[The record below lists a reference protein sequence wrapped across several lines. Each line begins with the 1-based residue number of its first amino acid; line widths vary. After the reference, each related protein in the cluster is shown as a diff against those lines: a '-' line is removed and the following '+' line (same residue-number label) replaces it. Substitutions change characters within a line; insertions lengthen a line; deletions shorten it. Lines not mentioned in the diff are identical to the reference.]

1 MADTL
6 DNAISAA
13 KNKVKK
19 FATGITDKMY
29 RDKYDRGQLNLALLA
44 AAEEEEAKQK
54 AAEQN
59 AAKANSMANFQQQ
72 INERNMA
79 VAAGAS
85 APLPM
90 TGTYNEGKPVV
101 ALAPELAPST
111 DRPSLKQSYLNTVQ
125 PAVPSASTA
134 QPVVTQFTAT
144 KSVAT
149 QETPMVKQ
157 SEIHPTPYVKPIFK
171 SRFAGGSNYSTSKV
185 TQGDLVA
192 LADLPKVDPSQSI
205 SAIGS
210 KPQVS
215 ETSQDEASLSTVIVT
230 HAKQANY
237 NEYYA
242 ENTQQTVQQPVSV
255 NTIKIEQPAAQQ
267 SVAQQLTASQSAAP
281 QPVVPQPVQSA
292 NPSLNAESPAKTLP
306 AHIIPKKVNVQ
317 SAIQPVNVSE
327 PSVAE
332 QPKEVAAPTVVHSVP
347 QFTSALFP
355 AKESTAEP
363 TKAVDTIQPEEPVK
377 EQSVEPCYYI
387 LLKHTKTYPAKGSLV
402 MMRSCDHEYAW
413 TDEQSEAEKPSYKIC
428 PGCGKPIEH
437 FTTEME

>member
-54 AAEQN
+54 AAEQK
-59 AAKANSMANFQQQ
+59 AAEANSMANFQQQ

-90 TGTYNEGKPVV
+90 TGTYIEGKPVV

-111 DRPSLKQSYLNTVQ
+111 DRPPLKQGYLNTVQ
-125 PAVPSASTA
+125 SA
-134 QPVVTQFTAT
+134 VTQPTAT
-144 KSVAT
+144 KPVAT
-149 QETPMVKQ
+149 QETPTVKQ

-171 SRFAGGSNYSTSKV
+171 SRFAGGGNYSTSKV

-210 KPQVS
+210 KPPVS
-215 ETSQDEASLSTVIVT
+215 GTNQDEASLSTVIVT

-237 NEYYA
+237 DEYYA

-255 NTIKIEQPAAQQ
+255 NTIKIEQSVTQQ
-267 SVAQQLTASQSAAP
+267 STVSQPVAP
-281 QPVVPQPVQSA
+281 QPVVPQPVVPQPVAPQQVQSA
-292 NPSLNAESPAKTLP
+292 NSSLNAESPAKTLP
-306 AHIIPKKVNVQ
+306 AHMIPKKVNAQ
-317 SAIQPVNVSE
+317 SAVQPASVSE
-327 PSVAE
+327 SPVTE

-363 TKAVDTIQPEEPVK
+363 TKAVDTVQPEEPVK

-413 TDEQSEAEKPSYKIC
+413 TNEQSEAEKPSYKIC